1 MNSPLV
7 SQHKLVEFLD
17 EFNHYAASKRK
28 GAELGALKCL
38 AKKFFNHYPL
48 EELVGRR
55 WSDVFGSLYQWWQF
69 IQQYDP
75 QQPKIRLFNPSLAED
90 GWVCPHTALVVLQKD
105 MPFLV
110 DSIRI
115 ELNRR
120 NIAIFTIKSTVLN
133 LVRDAQHQLVEL
145 IEGDNGHAVQHV
157 AGVRSKE
164 ALIVMEISA
173 HTNQQEL
180 ADICLSLN
188 SILAEVECVV
198 ADYKPMCAAALAT
211 EQNLNFANEALTAA
225 NIQQT
230 KAFMHWLTEDKFT
243 FLGYAEYEF
252 KEIDGQKTL
261 FEIPAR
267 RLGVFTLRDGSNS
280 ASLAVD
286 LFNEGMARFHLVPQ
300 VITFSK
306 SSARARVHRN
316 AYSDYV
322 IVKRFN
328 AQGEVIG
335 EVRFLGLYT
344 SVVYLMSPSEIPLI
358 ATKVANVFERTGLD
372 KDSHDGKNFRQ
383 LLETFPRNE
392 LFLSSSTELYEMLT
406 GIAQINERSM
416 VRLFM
421 RRDPFGKFIHFLVYV
436 PRDYFTTKIRLAIQE
451 LIGNAIGSHE
461 SQFTTYFSESILAR
475 VYLVFKIDSAAPVQ
489 VDVAALQAGIV
500 NITRS
505 WEDHLYSALL
515 QAHGEEVSAQLRHE
529 YREAFSAAYQEQYDA
544 AMAVQDIYSIHELSA
559 EETPAADSAATELA
573 GRQRIALSMYHSPDD
588 DSGEFVQF
596 KIFHRD
602 SMLAL
607 SDVIPV
613 LENLGFRVVSESTHD
628 INTSSGNCFW
638 LHDFKLAHQLTKNID
653 LAVLKDNFISAF
665 AAIWHG
671 LADSDAFNSLI
682 TTAGLDWREVV
693 MLRAYS
699 GYMHQTLFPFSATYM
714 AVALANQAALTHKL
728 VELFTLKFD
737 PDLVDEK
744 TPERLATL
752 QADILARLDSV
763 QNLNDD
769 RIIRRFLTL
778 IDNTLRTNFYQR
790 DAQGNI
796 KPYLSLKFSPRKIPD
811 IPAPRPLFEIFV
823 YSPRME
829 GLHLRTSKVAR
840 GGLRWSDR
848 LQDYRTEVL
857 GLVKAQQ
864 VKNAVI
870 VPSGAKG
877 GFVCKKIPPN
887 ANREQ
892 QLQEGIACYQWLI
905 RGLLDITDNFVDGS
919 ICGPEKVVRYD
930 DADAYLVV
938 AADKGTAS
946 FSDIANAISAEY
958 KHWLGDA
965 FASGGSQGYDH
976 KGMGIT
982 ARGAWISVQRHFREK
997 NIDVQ
1002 REPIRVLGIGD
1013 MAGDVF
1019 GNGMLLSQAVMLVAA
1034 FNHQHIF
1041 IDPTP
1046 DPARSFSE
1054 RKRLFTTPKTTWD
1067 DYDKALISEGGGVF
1081 NRSAKSIVITE
1092 QMRKCF
1098 ALDATSL
1105 TPTEFINALL
1115 KSPVDLIWNGGIG
1128 TYVKASTESHADVGD
1143 KANDSLRVNGEELR
1157 CKVFGEGGNLGMTQR
1172 GRIEYCLNGGACN
1185 TDFIDNAGGV
1195 DCSDHEVNIKI
1206 LLNEIVANG
1215 DLTQKQRNQLLV
1227 DMTDNVAQLVLHNS
1241 LRQTQAISIAQSDAL
1256 QRSAEYRRFMAAL
1269 QKDGRLD
1276 RKLEFLP
1283 TDDVLLERQ
1292 THGKS
1297 LTRPELAILI
1307 SYAKA
1312 VLKEDLAAANIVDDE
1327 YLTKFIETAFPH
1339 KIAQLFPLALRNH
1352 RLRREIVATQI
1363 ANDMVNTMGISFAQR
1378 LMESTG
1384 ASAGDVA
1391 KAYVIARDIYSMPE
1405 FLTALD
1411 ATGTKVPADVQLQ
1424 LIKMMMRKIRRAARW
1439 FLRNRRS
1446 YLNPASEV
1454 ELFASGMKTI
1464 NAQLPNLLVGDALA
1478 EWQETVR
1485 KLREYGLSEALV
1497 SCVARP
1503 ADLYSGLSVVEAA
1516 RIANQNIDRLAKIY
1530 FAVGNYLSLP
1540 WFSAQI
1546 SNLPVDNFWQAMAR
1560 ETYLGDL
1567 ESQLRSLSIS
1577 LIRFHDDKMPVE
1589 QLIQRWSNQHQ
1600 LLIARWKSI
1609 VNELQALKGTDFAMV
1624 AVALRDLLDLA
1635 QASQHCET
1643 LGYEGVDRE
1652 GMNCEGVDGKV
1663 DASPLAE

>member
-7 SQHKLVEFLD
+7 SQHTLVEFLD
-17 EFNHYAASKRK
+17 EFNLYSTTKLT
-28 GAELGALKCL
+28 GTELESVQLL
-38 AKKFFNHYPL
+38 AKKFFNYYPL

-55 WSDVFGSLYQWWQF
+55 LSDVFGSLYQWWQF
-69 IQQYDP
+69 IQYHDP
-75 QQPKIRLFNPSLAED
+75 ETPKVRLFNPSLAED
-90 GWVCPHTALVVLQKD
+90 DWVCPHTALVVLQKD

-120 NIAIFTIKSTVLN
+120 NIAIYTIKSTVLN
-133 LVRDAQHQLVEL
+133 LVRDAKHQLVEL
-145 IEGDNGHAVQHV
+145 IDGENGQTVPKQAV
-157 AGVRSKE
+157 GEKSKD
-164 ALIVMEISA
+164 ALIVMEISV
-173 HTNQQEL
+173 HTDQQEL
-180 ADICLSLN
+180 NDICQSLHN
-188 SILAEVECVV
+188 ILAEVECVV
-198 ADYKPMCAAALAT
+198 DDYHPMRAAALDT
-211 EQNLNFANEALTAA
+211 EQNLNFANAALAA
-225 NIQQT
+225 ADIQQT

-243 FLGYAEYEF
+243 FLGYSAYEF
-252 KEIDGQKTL
+252 KEADGKKVL
-261 FEIPAR
+261 YEIPDQ
-267 RLGVFTLRDGSNS
+267 RLGIFTMREGSGSEAN
-280 ASLAVD
+280 SLALD
-286 LFNEGMARFHLVPQ
+286 SFNEGMARFHLVPQ

-306 SSARARVHRN
+306 SSTRARVHRY

-344 SVVYLMSPSEIPLI
+344 SAVYLMSPFNIPLI
-358 ATKVANVFERTGLD
+358 STKVAKVFARSGLD
-372 KDSHDGKNFRQ
+372 ESGHDGKNLRQ

-392 LFLSSSTELYEMLT
+392 LFLSSSTELYGTLM
-406 GIAQINERSM
+406 GVAQINERSM

-421 RRDPFGKFIHFLVYV
+421 RRDPFGKFVNFIIYV
-436 PRDYFTTKIRLAIQE
+436 PRDYFSTKVRLAIQE
-451 LIGNAIGSHE
+451 LIGSAIGSHE
-461 SQFTTYFSESILAR
+461 SEFTTYFSESILAR
-475 VYLVFKIDSAAPVQ
+475 VYLVFKVDSNVPVQ
-489 VDVAALQAGIV
+489 VDVATLQAGIV

-505 WEDHLYSALL
+505 WEDYLHTALMEI
-515 QAHGEEVSAQLRHE
+515 HGEETSAQLLRE
-529 YREAFSAAYQEQYDA
+529 YRDAFSAAYQEQYDA
-544 AMAVQDIYSIHELSA
+544 RTAVQDIVSINELFDVSSG
-559 EETPAADSAATELA
+559 T
-573 GRQRIALSMYHSPDD
+573 QNIALSMYHSRV
-588 DSGEFVQF
+588 GEQGAFVQF
-596 KIFHRD
+596 KIFHRATT
-602 SMLAL
+602 LAL

-613 LENLGFRVVSESTHD
+613 LENLGFRVVSESTYD
-628 INTSSGNCFW
+628 IKTYSGQLFW
-638 LHDFKLAHQLTKNID
+638 LHDFKLAHQFSGNID
-653 LAVLKDNFISAF
+653 LSTLKDKFITAF
-665 AAIWHG
+665 AAIWRG
-671 LADSDAFNSLI
+671 QADSDAFNTLI
-682 TTAGLDWREVV
+682 TTAGLHWREVV
-693 MLRAYS
+693 ILRAYS
-699 GYMHQTLFPFSATYM
+699 GYMHQTLFPFSASYM
-714 AVALANQAALTHKL
+714 AIALANQAAITYKL
-728 VELFTLKFD
+728 VELFSLKFD

-744 TPERLATL
+744 TAERITNL
-752 QADILARLDSV
+752 QSDILARLDAV

-769 RIIRRFLTL
+769 RIIRRFFAL
-778 IDNTLRTNFYQR
+778 IDNTLRTNFYQI
-790 DAQGNI
+790 DEHGEP
-796 KPYLSLKFSPRKIPD
+796 KPYLSLKFSPRKLPD
-811 IPAPRPLFEIFV
+811 IAAPRPMFEIFV

-848 LQDYRTEVL
+848 LQDYRTEIL

-877 GFVCKKIPPN
+877 GFVCKKMPAN

-905 RGLLDITDNFVDGS
+905 RGLLDLTDNFVEGN
-919 ICGPEKVVRYD
+919 IRPPVRVVRYD
-930 DADAYLVV
+930 EDDPYLVV

-958 KHWLGDA
+958 NHWLGDA

-1002 REPIRVLGIGD
+1002 TQSVTVLGIGD

-1019 GNGMLLSQAVMLVAA
+1019 GNGMLLSQAIKLVAA

-1041 IDPTP
+1041 IDPDPDP
-1046 DPARSFSE
+1046 DPATSFAE
-1054 RKRLFTTPKTTWD
+1054 RQRLFTTPKTTWE
-1067 DYDKALISEGGGVF
+1067 DYDKTLISEGGGIF
-1081 NRSAKSIVITE
+1081 NRSAKSIVISP
-1092 QMRKCF
+1092 QMRNLF
-1098 ALDATSL
+1098 GLDVETL
-1105 TPTEFINALL
+1105 TPTELINALL

-1128 TYVKASTESHADVGD
+1128 TYVKASSEAHADAGD
-1143 KANDSLRVNGEELR
+1143 KANDSLRVNGDELR

-1172 GRIEYCLNGGACN
+1172 GRIEYCLNSGACN

-1206 LLNEIVANG
+1206 LLNEIVVNG

-1227 DMTDNVAQLVLHNS
+1227 DMTENVAQLVLHNNT
-1241 LRQTQAISIAQSDAL
+1241 RQTQAISVAQSDAL
-1256 QRSAEYRRFMAAL
+1256 QRSAEYRRFMNAL
-1269 QKDGRLD
+1269 QAAGRLD

-1283 TDDVLLERQ
+1283 NDEVLLERQ
-1292 THGKS
+1292 THGKA

-1312 VLKEDLAAANIVDDE
+1312 VLKEDLAKTTIVDDD
-1327 YLTKFIETAFPH
+1327 YLARFIETAFPH
-1339 KIAQLFPLALRNH
+1339 KIAQLFPVPLRNH

-1391 KAYVIARDIYSMPE
+1391 KAYVIARDIYAMPE
-1405 FLTALD
+1405 FLAALD
-1411 ATGTKVPADVQLQ
+1411 AAGTAVPAERQLQ
-1424 LIKMMMRKIRRAARW
+1424 LISMMMRKIRRAARW

-1454 ELFASGMKTI
+1454 ELFAAGLKTI
-1464 NAQLPNLLVGDALA
+1464 NENLPQLLVGDALT
-1478 EWQETVR
+1478 EWQDAVQ
-1485 KLREYGLSEALV
+1485 KLRAFGLSDNLV
-1497 SCVARP
+1497 SCIARP

-1516 RIANQNIDRLAKIY
+1516 RIANQDIEQLARIY
-1530 FAVGNYLSLP
+1530 FALGNYLSLP
-1540 WFSAQI
+1540 WFSNQI

-1567 ESQLRSLSIS
+1567 ESQLRSLSVS
-1577 LIRFHDDKMPVE
+1577 LIRFMDENLPLDE
-1589 QLIQRWSNQHQ
+1589 LIQRWSTQHQ
-1600 LLIARWKSI
+1600 LLIARWKSMI
-1609 VNELQALKGTDFAMV
+1609 NELQAVNGTDFAMV

-1635 QASQHCET
+1635 QASQHCEA
-1643 LGYEGVDRE
+1643 LDDCPVPE
-1652 GMNCEGVDGKV
+1652 
-1663 DASPLAE
+1663 

>member
-1 MNSPLV
+1 VNSPLV
-7 SQHKLVEFLD
+7 SQHTLTEFLD
-17 EFNHYAASKRK
+17 EFNRYAATKLT
-28 GAELGALKCL
+28 GDELASLQRL
-38 AKKFFNHYPL
+38 AKKYFNYSPL

-55 WSDVFGSLYQWWQF
+55 LSDVFGSLYQWWQF
-69 IQQYDP
+69 IQLHDP
-75 QQPKIRLFNPSLAED
+75 QTPKVRLFNPGLAED

-120 NIAIFTIKSTVLN
+120 NIAIYTIKSTVLN
-133 LVRDAQHQLVEL
+133 LVRDANHQLVEL
-145 IEGDNGHAVQHV
+145 IDGENGQAVQHQ
-157 AGVRSKE
+157 AGEKSKA
-164 ALIVMEISA
+164 ALIVMEISM
-173 HTNQQEL
+173 HSDQQEL
-180 ADICLSLN
+180 DNIAQSLH
-188 SILAEVECVV
+188 SILTEVECVV
-198 ADYKPMCAAALAT
+198 DDYQSMRAAALET
-211 EQNLNFANEALTAA
+211 GQNLNFANEALVAA
-225 NIQQT
+225 DIQQT

-243 FLGYAEYEF
+243 FLGYAAYEF
-252 KEIDGQKTL
+252 KEVDGKKIL
-261 FEIPAR
+261 YEIPSQ
-267 RLGVFTLRDGSNS
+267 RLGVFTLRAGNEAD
-280 ASLAVD
+280 SLA
-286 LFNEGMARFHLVPQ
+286 LESFNEGMARFHLVPQ

-306 SSARARVHRN
+306 SSTRARVHRY

-328 AQGEVIG
+328 PQGEVIG

-344 SVVYLMSPSEIPLI
+344 STVYLMNPTNIPLI
-358 ATKVANVFERTGLD
+358 STKVGKVFTRSGLD
-372 KDSHDGKNFRQ
+372 ESGHDGKNLRQ

-392 LFLSSSTELYEMLT
+392 LFLSSSTELYETLM

-421 RRDPFGKFIHFLVYV
+421 RRDPFGKFINFIIYV
-436 PRDYFTTKIRLAIQE
+436 PRDYFSTKVRLAIQE

-461 SQFTTYFSESILAR
+461 SEFTTYFSESILAR
-475 VYLVFKIDSAAPVQ
+475 VYLVFKVDSAVPIQ
-489 VDVAALQAGIV
+489 VDVATLQAGIV

-505 WEDHLYSALL
+505 WEDYFHTALMEV
-515 QAHGEEVSAQLRHE
+515 HGEELSARLLRE
-529 YREAFSAAYQEQYDA
+529 YRDAFSAAYQEQYDA
-544 AMAVQDIYSIHELSA
+544 PTAVQDIHSINELFNGAPSG
-559 EETPAADSAATELA
+559 AAKNIS
-573 GRQRIALSMYHSPDD
+573 LSMYHARTNEQ
-588 DSGEFVQF
+588 GAFVQF

-602 SMLAL
+602 TTLAL

-613 LENLGFRVVSESTHD
+613 LENLGFRVVSESTYD
-628 INTSSGNCFW
+628 INTQSGQQFW
-638 LHDFKLAHQLTKNID
+638 LHDFKLAHQFSTNID
-653 LAVLKDNFISAF
+653 LSTLKDNFITAF
-665 AAIWHG
+665 AAIWRG
-671 LADSDAFNSLI
+671 EADSDAFNTLI
-682 TTAGLDWREVV
+682 TTAGLQWREVV
-693 MLRAYS
+693 ILRAYS
-699 GYMHQTLFPFSATYM
+699 GYMHQTLFPFSASYM
-714 AVALANQAALTHKL
+714 AIALANQAAITHKL
-728 VELFTLKFD
+728 VELFSLKFD

-744 TPERLATL
+744 TPERLSGL
-752 QADILARLDSV
+752 QSDILTRLDAV

-769 RIIRRFLTL
+769 RIIRRFLAL
-778 IDNTLRTNFYQR
+778 IDNTLRTNFYQV
-790 DAQGNI
+790 DEQGEP
-796 KPYLSLKFSPRKIPD
+796 KSYLSLKFSPRKLPD
-811 IPAPRPLFEIFV
+811 IPAPRPMFEIFV

-829 GLHLRTSKVAR
+829 GLHLRTSNVAR

-848 LQDYRTEVL
+848 LQDYRTEIL

-877 GFVCKKIPPN
+877 GFVCKKMPAN
-887 ANREQ
+887 VNREQ
-892 QLQEGIACYQWLI
+892 QLQEGIACYQLLI
-905 RGLLDITDNFVDGS
+905 RGLLDLTDNFVEGN
-919 ICGPEKVVRYD
+919 IRPPVRVVRYD
-930 DADAYLVV
+930 EDDPYLVV

-958 KHWLGDA
+958 NHWLGDA

-1002 REPIRVLGIGD
+1002 TQPVSVLGIGD

-1019 GNGMLLSQAVMLVAA
+1019 GNGMLLSEAILLVAA

-1041 IDPTP
+1041 IDPNP
-1046 DPARSFSE
+1046 DAARSFVE

-1067 DYDKALISEGGGVF
+1067 DYDKALISEGGGLF
-1081 NRSAKSIVITE
+1081 NRNAKSIAISE
-1092 QMRKCF
+1092 QMRERF
-1098 ALDATSL
+1098 ALDASTL
-1105 TPTEFINALL
+1105 TPTELINALL
-1115 KSPVDLIWNGGIG
+1115 KSPVGLIWNGGIG
-1128 TYVKASTESHADVGD
+1128 TYVKASNETHADAGD
-1143 KANDSLRVNGEELR
+1143 KANDSLRVNGDELR

-1227 DMTDNVAQLVLHNS
+1227 DMTENVAQLVMYNNAQ
-1241 LRQTQAISIAQSDAL
+1241 QTQAISVAQSDAL
-1256 QRSAEYRRFMAAL
+1256 HRSAEYRRFMNAL
-1269 QKDGRLD
+1269 QTAGRLD

-1283 TDDVLLERQ
+1283 NDEVLLERQ
-1292 THGKS
+1292 TQGKS

-1312 VLKEDLAAANIVDDE
+1312 VLKEDLAKTNIVDDD
-1327 YLTKFIETAFPH
+1327 YLARFIETAFPH
-1339 KIAQLFPLALRNH
+1339 KIAQLFPVALRNH

-1391 KAYVIARDIYSMPE
+1391 KAYVIARDIYAMPE
-1405 FLTALD
+1405 FLAALGAAGTA
-1411 ATGTKVPADVQLQ
+1411 VPAERQLQ
-1424 LIKMMMRKIRRAARW
+1424 LISMMMRKIRRAARW

-1446 YLNPASEV
+1446 HLNPASEV
-1454 ELFASGMKTI
+1454 ELFTTGLKEI
-1464 NAQLPNLLVGDALA
+1464 NENLPQLLVGDALS
-1478 EWQETVR
+1478 EWQDAVQ
-1485 KLREYGLSEALV
+1485 KLRAFGLSENLV
-1497 SCVARP
+1497 SCIARP

-1516 RIANQNIDRLAKIY
+1516 RIAKQDIVKLAQIY
-1530 FAVGNYLSLP
+1530 FALGNYLSLP
-1540 WFSAQI
+1540 WFSNQI

-1560 ETYLGDL
+1560 ETYLADL

-1577 LIRFHDDKMPVE
+1577 LIRFMDESLTLDE
-1589 QLIQRWSNQHQ
+1589 IIRRWSNQHQ
-1600 LLIARWKSI
+1600 LLIARWKSM
-1609 VNELQALKGTDFAMV
+1609 VNELQAVNGTDFAMV

-1635 QASQHCET
+1635 QASQHCDA
-1643 LGYEGVDRE
+1643 LD
-1652 GMNCEGVDGKV
+1652 NC
-1663 DASPLAE
+1663 PLPE

>member
-7 SQHKLVEFLD
+7 SQHKLAEFLD
-17 EFNHYAASKRK
+17 EFNNYATSKLT
-28 GAELGALKCL
+28 GAELESVQRL

-55 WSDVFGSLYQWWQF
+55 LSDVFGSLYQWWQF
-69 IQQYDP
+69 IQQYDA
-75 QQPKIRLFNPSLAED
+75 QQPKVRLFNPNLPED

-120 NIAIFTIKSTVLN
+120 NIAIYTIKSTVLS
-133 LVRDAQHQLVEL
+133 LLRDPSHKL
-145 IEGDNGHAVQHV
+145 IEFIEGENGQAIQNHTGAEN
-157 AGVRSKE
+157 KE

-173 HTNQQEL
+173 HTDQQEL
-180 ADICLSLN
+180 ADICQSLH
-188 SILAEVECVV
+188 SILAEIERVV
-198 ADYKPMCAAALAT
+198 DDYQPMRAAALAT
-211 EQNLNFANEALTAA
+211 EQNLNFANDGLAAA

-252 KEIDGQKTL
+252 KEIDSKKTL
-261 FEIPAR
+261 CEIPAQ
-267 RLGVFTLRDGSNS
+267 RLGIFTLRESASNT
-280 ASLAVD
+280 SLAVD
-286 LFNEGMARFHLVPQ
+286 SFNEGMARFHLVPH

-322 IVKRFN
+322 VVKRFN

-335 EVRFLGLYT
+335 EARFLGLYT
-344 SVVYLMSPSEIPLI
+344 SAVYLMSPTEIPLI
-358 ATKVANVFERTGLD
+358 ATKVTKVFELTGLNEG
-372 KDSHDGKNFRQ
+372 SHDGKNFRQ

-392 LFLSSSTELYEMLT
+392 LFLSSSTELYETLS

-421 RRDPFGKFIHFLVYV
+421 RRDLFGKFLNFIIYV
-436 PRDYFTTKIRLAIQE
+436 PRDYFSTKVRLAIQE

-475 VYLVFKIDSAAPVQ
+475 VYLVFKIDSATPVQ
-489 VDVAALQAGIV
+489 VDVATLQAGIV

-505 WEDHLYSALL
+505 WEDYLHTALL
-515 QAHGEEVSAQLRHE
+515 EAHGEEMSAQLLRE
-529 YREAFSAAYQEQYDA
+529 YRDGFSAAYQEQYDA
-544 AMAVQDIYSIHELSA
+544 PTAVQDIHSIAELLA
-559 EETPAADSAATELA
+559 ENSTGDLEPDGQS
-573 GRQRIALSMYHSPDD
+573 IALSMYHSRA
-588 DSGEFVQF
+588 GEQGAFVQF

-602 SMLAL
+602 MTLAL

-613 LENLGFRVVSESTHD
+613 LENLGFRVISESTYD
-628 INTSSGNCFW
+628 INTASGKLFW
-638 LHDFKLAHQLTKNID
+638 LHDFKLAHQFSRTID
-653 LAVLKDNFISAF
+653 LPALKLNFMSAF
-665 AAIWHG
+665 AAIWRG

-682 TTAGLDWREVV
+682 TTAGLGWREVV

-699 GYMHQTLFPFSATYM
+699 GYMHQTLFPFSSSYM
-714 AVALANQAALTHKL
+714 AVALINQAAITHKL
-728 VELFTLKFD
+728 VEFFTLKFD
-737 PDLVDEK
+737 PGLVDEK
-744 TPERLATL
+744 TPERIDTL
-752 QADILARLDSV
+752 RTDILARLDAV
-763 QNLNDD
+763 ENLNDD
-769 RIIRRFLTL
+769 RIIRRFLAL
-778 IDNTLRTNFYQR
+778 IDNTLRTNFYQL

-796 KPYLSLKFSPRKIPD
+796 KPYLSLKFSPRKLPD

-877 GFVCKKIPPN
+877 GFVCKKMPLN
-887 ANREQ
+887 ATRDQ
-892 QLQEGIACYQWLI
+892 QMQEGIACYQWLI
-905 RGLLDITDNFVDGS
+905 RGLLDLTDNLVDGS
-919 ICGPEKVVRYD
+919 ICAPKNVVRYD
-930 DADAYLVV
+930 EDDAYLVV

-958 KHWLGDA
+958 NHWLGDA

-1002 REPIRVLGIGD
+1002 TEPVTVVGIGD

-1019 GNGMLLSQAVMLVAA
+1019 GNGMLLSQAVMMVAA

-1041 IDPTP
+1041 IDPNP
-1046 DPARSFSE
+1046 DPTRSFVE
-1054 RKRLFTTPKTTWD
+1054 RQRLFTTPKTTWD
-1067 DYDKALISEGGGVF
+1067 DYDKTLISEGGGIF
-1081 NRSAKSIVITE
+1081 NRSAKSIAISA
-1092 QMRKCF
+1092 QMRTRF
-1098 ALDATSL
+1098 VLDAASL
-1105 TPTEFINALL
+1105 TPTELINALL

-1128 TYVKASTESHADVGD
+1128 TYVKASTETHADVGD

-1206 LLNEIVANG
+1206 LLNEIVVNG

-1227 DMTDNVAQLVLHNS
+1227 DMTDNVAQLVLHNNT
-1241 LRQTQAISIAQSDAL
+1241 RQTQAISLAQSDAL
-1256 QRSAEYRRFMAAL
+1256 QRSAEYRRFMNAL
-1269 QKDGRLD
+1269 QNEGRLD

-1283 TDDVLLERQ
+1283 SDEQLLERQ

-1312 VLKEDLAAANIVDDE
+1312 VLKEDLTSSNIVDDD
-1327 YLTKFIETAFPH
+1327 YLAKFIETAFPH

-1391 KAYVIARDIYSMPE
+1391 KAYVIARDIYAMPE
-1405 FLTALD
+1405 FLAALD
-1411 ATGTKVPADVQLQ
+1411 AAGTTVPAERQLQ
-1424 LIKMMMRKIRRAARW
+1424 LINMMMRKIRRAARW

-1454 ELFASGMKTI
+1454 ELFAAGMQTI
-1464 NAQLPNLLVGDALA
+1464 NAHLPQLLVGDALT
-1478 EWQETVR
+1478 EWQDSVQ
-1485 KLREYGLSEALV
+1485 KLRAFGLSDNLV

-1516 RIANQNIDRLAKIY
+1516 RIANQDIDQLAKIY
-1530 FAVGNYLSLP
+1530 FALGNYLSLP
-1540 WFSAQI
+1540 WFSTQI

-1560 ETYLGDL
+1560 ETYLADL
-1567 ESQLRSLSIS
+1567 ESQLRSLSVS
-1577 LIRFHDDKMPVE
+1577 LIRFMDESLSLDE
-1589 QLIQRWSNQHQ
+1589 LIQRWSNQHQ
-1600 LLIARWKSI
+1600 LLITRWKTI
-1609 VNELQALKGTDFAMV
+1609 VNELQAVNGTDFAMV

-1635 QASQHCET
+1635 QASQHCEA
-1643 LGYEGVDRE
+1643 LD
-1652 GMNCEGVDGKV
+1652 NCP
-1663 DASPLAE
+1663 SPQ

>member
-1 MNSPLV
+1 VNSPLV
-7 SQHKLVEFLD
+7 SQHKLAEFLE
-17 EFNHYAASKRK
+17 EFNHYAASKLA
-28 GAELGALKCL
+28 GAELASLQRL
-38 AKKFFNHYPL
+38 AKKFFSYYPL
-48 EELVGRR
+48 EELVGLRL
-55 WSDVFGSLYQWWQF
+55 SDVFGSLYQWWQF
-69 IQQYDP
+69 IQEFDG
-75 QQPKIRLFNPSLAED
+75 QQPKVRLFNPSLAED
-90 GWVCPHTALVVLQKD
+90 GWICPHTALVVLQND

-120 NIAIFTIKSTVLN
+120 NIAIYTIKSTVLN
-133 LVRDAQHQLVEL
+133 LVRDPRHKLVEL
-145 IEGDNGHAVQHV
+145 SDGESGSPAQNPAD
-157 AGVRSKE
+157 RSTKE
-164 ALIVMEISA
+164 AVIVMEISA
-173 HTNQQEL
+173 HSDQQEL
-180 ADICLSLN
+180 SNIRESLL

-198 ADYKPMCAAALAT
+198 DDYQPIRAAALAV
-211 EQNLNFANEALTAA
+211 EQNLNFANQALVAA
-225 NIQQT
+225 NIQQS
-230 KAFMHWLTEDKFT
+230 KAFIRWLAEDKFT

-252 KEIDGQKTL
+252 KDVNGKKTL
-261 FEIPAR
+261 CEIASQ
-267 RLGVFTLRDGSNS
+267 RLGVFKLRDN
-280 ASLAVD
+280 AANPSLPVD
-286 LFNEGMARFHLVPQ
+286 QFNEGMARFHLAPQ
-300 VITFSK
+300 VMTFSK

-322 IVKRFN
+322 LVKRFN

-335 EVRFLGLYT
+335 EARFLGLYT
-344 SVVYLMSPSEIPLI
+344 SEVYLMNPSDIPLI
-358 ATKVANVFERTGLD
+358 ATKVAKIFARTGLGEA
-372 KDSHDGKNFRQ
+372 SHDGKSFRQ

-392 LFLSSSTELYEMLT
+392 LFLGSSTELYETLV
-406 GIAQINERSM
+406 GVAQINERSM

-421 RRDPFGKFIHFLVYV
+421 RRDPFGKFINFVIYV
-436 PRDYFTTKIRLAIQE
+436 PRDYFSTKVRLAIQQ

-475 VYLVFKIDSAAPVQ
+475 VYLVFKLGSNVPVQ
-489 VDVAALQAGIV
+489 VDVATLQAGIV

-505 WEDHLYSALL
+505 WEDYLHTALL
-515 QAHGEEVSAQLRHE
+515 EAHGEEVSAQLLRE
-529 YREAFSAAYQEQYDA
+529 YRDAFSAAYQEQYDA
-544 AMAVQDIYSIHELSA
+544 PIAVEDIHSIAELLK
-559 EETPAADSAATELA
+559 DSPTEND
-573 GRQRIALSMYHSPDD
+573 GYEYGHKQKIALSMYHSQLGAP
-588 DSGEFVQF
+588 GAFVQF
-596 KIFHRD
+596 KIFHSD
-602 SMLAL
+602 TTLAL

-613 LENLGFRVVSESTHD
+613 LENLGFRVVSESTYD
-628 INTSSGNCFW
+628 IKTASGKLFW
-638 LHDFKLAHQLTKNID
+638 LHDFKLAHQFSNNID
-653 LAVLKDNFISAF
+653 LSTLKAHFMSAF

-671 LADSDAFNSLI
+671 QADSDAFNSLI
-682 TTAGLDWREVV
+682 TTVGLGWREVV

-699 GYMHQTLFPFSATYM
+699 AYMHQTLFPFSATYM
-714 AVALANQAALTHKL
+714 AVALVNQPEITHKL
-728 VELFTLKFD
+728 VELFRLKFD

-744 TPERLATL
+744 TPARIAALR
-752 QADILARLDSV
+752 ADVLARLDSV

-769 RIIRRFLTL
+769 RIIRRFLVL
-778 IDNTLRTNFYQR
+778 IDNTLRTNFYQV
-790 DAQGNI
+790 DAQGNN
-796 KPYLSLKFSPRKIPD
+796 KPYLSLKFSPRKLQD

-877 GFVCKKIPPN
+877 GFVCKKMPPN

-905 RGLLDITDNFVDGS
+905 RGLLDLTDNLIDGS
-919 ICGPEKVVRYD
+919 ICAPKNVIRYD
-930 DADAYLVV
+930 EDDAYLVV

-958 KHWLGDA
+958 NHWLGDA

-1002 REPIRVLGIGD
+1002 TEPVTVLGIGD

-1019 GNGMLLSQAVMLVAA
+1019 GNGMLLSQAIMMVAA

-1041 IDPTP
+1041 IDPNP
-1046 DPARSFSE
+1046 DPARSFIE
-1054 RKRLFTTPKTTWD
+1054 RQRLFTTPKTTWD
-1067 DYDKALISEGGGVF
+1067 DYDKTLISEGGGVF
-1081 NRSAKSIVITE
+1081 NRNAKSIAISA
-1092 QMRKCF
+1092 QMRTRF
-1098 ALDATSL
+1098 AIDAESL
-1105 TPTEFINALL
+1105 TPTELINALL
-1115 KSPVDLIWNGGIG
+1115 KAPVDLIWNGGIG
-1128 TYVKASTESHADVGD
+1128 TYVKATAETHAEVGD
-1143 KANDSLRVNGEELR
+1143 KANDSLRVNGDELR

-1195 DCSDHEVNIKI
+1195 DCSDHEVNVKI

-1227 DMTDNVAQLVLHNS
+1227 DMTDNVAQLVLHNNT
-1241 LRQTQAISIAQSDAL
+1241 RQTQAISVAHSDAL
-1256 QRSAEYRRFMAAL
+1256 QRSAEYRRFMNAL
-1269 QKDGRLD
+1269 QSEGRLD

-1283 TDDVLLERQ
+1283 SDEQLLERQ

-1297 LTRPELAILI
+1297 LSRPELAILI

-1312 VLKEDLAAANIVDDE
+1312 VLKDDLTATNIVDDD
-1327 YLTKFIETAFPH
+1327 YLARFIETAFPH

-1363 ANDMVNTMGISFAQR
+1363 ANDMVNTMGIGFAQR

-1391 KAYVIARDIYSMPE
+1391 KAYVIARDIYAMPE
-1405 FLTALD
+1405 FLAALD
-1411 ATGTKVPADVQLQ
+1411 AAGTAVPAERQLQ
-1424 LIKMMMRKIRRAARW
+1424 LINMMMRKIRRAARW

-1446 YLNPASEV
+1446 YLHPASEV
-1454 ELFASGMKTI
+1454 ELFAAGMQAI
-1464 NAQLPNLLVGDALA
+1464 NAQLPQLLVGEALA
-1478 EWQETVR
+1478 EWQDSVQ
-1485 KLREYGLSEALV
+1485 KLRAFGLSDNLV

-1516 RIANQNIDRLAKIY
+1516 RIANQDIHQLAKIY
-1530 FAVGNYLSLP
+1530 FALGNYLSLP
-1540 WFSAQI
+1540 WFSNQI

-1567 ESQLRSLSIS
+1567 ESQLRSLSVS
-1577 LIRFHDDKMPVE
+1577 LIRFMDNNLSLDE
-1589 QLIQRWSNQHQ
+1589 LIQRWSSQHQ
-1600 LLIARWKSI
+1600 LLIARWKAM
-1609 VNELQALKGTDFAMV
+1609 VNELQAVNGTDFAMI

-1643 LGYEGVDRE
+1643 LDDCLLPNEPG
-1652 GMNCEGVDGKV
+1652 NN
-1663 DASPLAE
+1663 

>member
-1 MNSPLV
+1 MNSPLI
-7 SQHKLVEFLD
+7 SQHKLAEFL
-17 EFNHYAASKRK
+17 EELNQYIAAKLTGPERESLQR
-28 GAELGALKCL
+28 L
-38 AKKFFNHYPL
+38 AKKFFSHYPL

-55 WSDVFGSLYQWWQF
+55 LSNVFGGLYQWWQF
-69 IQQYDP
+69 IQQFDP
-75 QQPKIRLFNPSLAED
+75 HQPKLRLFNPNLAED
-90 GWVCPHTALVVLQKD
+90 GWSCPHTVLVVLQKD

-120 NIAIFTIKSTVLN
+120 NIAIYTIKSTVLGV
-133 LVRDAQHQLVEL
+133 VRDSDYQLLELADVESGPL
-145 IEGDNGHAVQHV
+145 EKTAAATKN
-157 AGVRSKE
+157 KE
-164 ALIVMEISA
+164 ALIVMEMSA
-173 HTNQQEL
+173 RTNKQEL

-198 ADYKPMCAAALAT
+198 DDYQPMRAAALAT

-252 KEIDGQKTL
+252 KDVDGQKTL
-261 FEIPAR
+261 CEIPAR
-267 RLGVFTLRDGSNS
+267 RLGVFTLRDAASNP
-280 ASLAVD
+280 SLAVD
-286 LFNEGMARFHLVPQ
+286 LFNDGMTRFHLVPQ

-322 IVKRFN
+322 VVKRFN
-328 AQGEVIG
+328 SQGDVIG

-344 SVVYLMSPSEIPLI
+344 SAVYLMNPVEIPLI
-358 ATKVANVFERTGLD
+358 STKLTKVFELTGLD
-372 KDSHDGKNFRQ
+372 ENSHDGKNFLQ
-383 LLETFPRNE
+383 LLMTFPRNE
-392 LFLSSSTELYEMLT
+392 LFLSNTTELYEMLT

-421 RRDPFGKFIHFLVYV
+421 RRDPFGKFIHFIVYV
-436 PRDYFTTKIRLAIQE
+436 PRDYFSTKVRLAIQD
-451 LIGNAIGSHE
+451 LIGTAIGSHDSE
-461 SQFTTYFSESILAR
+461 FTTYFSESILAR
-475 VYLVFKIDSAAPVQ
+475 VYLVFKLDSATPVQ
-489 VDVAALQAGIV
+489 VDAAVLQAGIV

-505 WEDHLYSALL
+505 WEDHLYNALL
-515 QAHGEEVSAQLRHE
+515 EIHGEEISGQLLRE
-529 YREAFSAAYQEQYDA
+529 YYDAFSVAYQEQYDA
-544 AMAVQDIYSIHELSA
+544 AIAVQDIHSINELLNAKPLDGAGVNTQPVSL
-559 EETPAADSAATELA
+559 SVYHSLA
-573 GRQRIALSMYHSPDD
+573 GESESAIR
-588 DSGEFVQF
+588 F

-602 SMLAL
+602 TTLAL
-607 SDVIPV
+607 SDVIPI

-628 INTSSGNCFW
+628 IKTTSGKVFW
-638 LHDFKLAHQLTKNID
+638 LHDFKLDHQGSHNID
-653 LAVLKDNFISAF
+653 FHAFKENFMNAF
-665 AAIWHG
+665 SAIWHG
-671 LADSDAFNSLI
+671 LADSDAFNMLI
-682 TTAGLDWREVV
+682 TAAGLNWREVV
-693 MLRAYS
+693 VLRSYAA
-699 GYMHQTLFPFSATYM
+699 YMHQTLFPFSANYM
-714 AVALANQAALTHKL
+714 AVALVNQAAITHKL
-728 VELFTLKFD
+728 TELFTLKFD

-744 TPERLATL
+744 TPERLSAL
-752 QADILARLDSV
+752 HDDIILRLDAV

-769 RIIRRFLTL
+769 RIVRRFLAL
-778 IDNTLRTNFYQR
+778 IENTLRTNFYQP

-796 KPYLSLKFSPRKIPD
+796 KPYLSIKFAPHKLSD
-811 IPAPRPLFEIFV
+811 IPAPRPQFEIFV

-848 LQDYRTEVL
+848 LQDYRTEIL

-877 GFVCKKIPPN
+877 GFVCKKMPAN
-887 ANREQ
+887 SNREQ
-892 QLQEGIACYQWLI
+892 QLQEAIACYQWLI
-905 RGLLDITDNFVDGS
+905 RGLLDLTDNLVEGRITS
-919 ICGPEKVVRYD
+919 PERVVRYD
-930 DADAYLVV
+930 EDDAYLVV

-958 KHWLGDA
+958 RHWLGDA

-997 NIDVQ
+997 DIDVQ
-1002 REPIRVLGIGD
+1002 TEPVTVLGIGD

-1019 GNGMLLSQAVMLVAA
+1019 GNGMLLSQSILLVAA

-1041 IDPTP
+1041 IDPNP
-1046 DPARSFSE
+1046 DPTTSFHE
-1054 RKRLFTTPKTTWD
+1054 RQRLFNTPKTTWD
-1067 DYDKALISEGGGVF
+1067 DYDKSLISEGGGVF
-1081 NRSAKSIVITE
+1081 NRSAKSIVISA
-1092 QMRKCF
+1092 QMRTRF
-1098 ALDATSL
+1098 ALSAASL
-1105 TPTEFINALL
+1105 TPAEFINALL

-1128 TYVKASTESHADVGD
+1128 TYVKASSETHADVGD
-1143 KANDSLRVNGEELR
+1143 KANDSLRVNGDELC

-1227 DMTDNVAQLVLHNS
+1227 DMTENVAQLVLNNNS
-1241 LRQTQAISIAQSDAL
+1241 RQTQAIAIAQSEAL
-1256 QRSAEYRRFMAAL
+1256 KRSAEYRRFMYEL
-1269 QKDGRLD
+1269 QSHGRLD

-1283 TDDVLLERQ
+1283 TDDALLERQ
-1292 THGKS
+1292 TQGKS
-1297 LTRPELAILI
+1297 LTRPELAVLI
-1307 SYAKA
+1307 SYAKIA
-1312 VLKEDLAAANIVDDE
+1312 LKEDLTAANIVEDD
-1327 YLTKFIETAFPH
+1327 YLAKFIETAFPH

-1352 RLRREIVATQI
+1352 RLRREIVATQV

-1405 FLTALD
+1405 FLIALEQVGS
-1411 ATGTKVPADVQLQ
+1411 AIPAELHLQ
-1424 LIKMMMRKIRRAARW
+1424 LTNEMMRKIRRAARW

-1446 YLNPASEV
+1446 YLNPATEV
-1454 ELFASGMKTI
+1454 ELFAPGMRYI
-1464 NAQLPNLLVGDALA
+1464 NENLTQLLTGEALQD
-1478 EWQETVR
+1478 WQTAVQ
-1485 KLREYGLSEALV
+1485 KLRDLNLPEALIRRV
-1497 SCVARP
+1497 THP

-1516 RIANQNIDRLAKIY
+1516 RIANQDVKKLASIY
-1530 FAVGNYLSLP
+1530 FALGNYLSLP
-1540 WFSAQI
+1540 WFSNQI
-1546 SNLPVDNFWQAMAR
+1546 SNLPIDNFWQAMAR
-1560 ETYLGDL
+1560 EAYLGDL
-1567 ESQLRSLSIS
+1567 ESQLRSLSVS
-1577 LIRFHDDKMPVE
+1577 LMRYYDE
-1589 QLIQRWSNQHQ
+1589 QVPLEELILRWSNQHQ
-1600 LLIARWKSI
+1600 LLITRWKAM
-1609 VNELQALKGTDFAMV
+1609 VNELQAVNGTDFAMV

-1635 QASQHCET
+1635 QASQHC
-1643 LGYEGVDRE
+1643 
-1652 GMNCEGVDGKV
+1652 
-1663 DASPLAE
+1663 DALIQGSPS

>member
-17 EFNHYAASKRK
+17 EFNQYSASKLA
-28 GAELGALKCL
+28 GSEQEAIQLL
-38 AKKFFNHYPL
+38 AKKYFNHYPL

-55 WSDVFGSLYQWWQF
+55 LSDVFGSLYQWWQF
-69 IQQYDP
+69 IQQYDR
-75 QQPKIRLFNPSLAED
+75 QQPKVRLFNPSLAQD
-90 GWVCPHTALVVLQKD
+90 GWICPHTALVVLQKD

-120 NIAIFTIKSTVLN
+120 NIAIYTIKSTVFD
-133 LVRDAQHQLVEL
+133 LVRNPNNKLVEL
-145 IEGDNGHAVQHV
+145 IEGENGHAVQSLP
-157 AGVRSKE
+157 GEKNKE
-164 ALIVMEISA
+164 ALIVMEISV
-173 HTNQQEL
+173 HTDQQEL
-180 ADICLSLN
+180 EEISQSLH
-188 SILAEVECVV
+188 SILADVERVV
-198 ADYKPMCAAALAT
+198 DDYQLMRAAALAM
-211 EQNLNFANEALTAA
+211 EQNLSFANDTLVAA
-225 NIQQT
+225 DIQQT

-252 KEIDGQKTL
+252 NDVDGTKTL
-261 FEIPAR
+261 CEIPAR
-267 RLGVFTLRDGSNS
+267 RLGIFTLREDSGRPAN
-280 ASLAVD
+280 SLAMD

-300 VITFSK
+300 VVTFSK

-328 AQGEVIG
+328 PQGEVIG
-335 EVRFLGLYT
+335 EARFLGLYT
-344 SVVYLMSPSEIPLI
+344 SAVYLMSPTDIPLI
-358 ATKVANVFERTGLD
+358 ATKVAKVFARSGLD
-372 KDSHDGKNFRQ
+372 ESSHDGKNFRQ

-392 LFLSSSTELYEMLT
+392 LFLSSSTELYEILV
-406 GIAQINERSM
+406 GVAQINERSM

-421 RRDPFGKFIHFLVYV
+421 RRDPFGKFINFIVYV
-436 PRDYFTTKIRLAIQE
+436 PRDYFSTKVRLAVQE

-461 SQFTTYFSESILAR
+461 CQFTTYFSESILAR
-475 VYLVFKIDSAAPVQ
+475 VYLVFKVDGAMPVQ
-489 VDVAALQAGIV
+489 VDVETLQAGIV

-505 WEDHLYSALL
+505 WEDYLHTALME
-515 QAHGEEVSAQLRHE
+515 AHGEEVSAQLLRE
-529 YREAFSAAYQEQYDA
+529 YRDAFSAAYQEQYDA
-544 AMAVQDIYSIHELSA
+544 RTAVQDIHSV
-559 EETPAADSAATELA
+559 TELA
-573 GRQRIALSMYHSPDD
+573 AENAADEQKGAHNIALSMYHSPM
-588 DSGEFVQF
+588 GEQGAFVQF
-596 KIFHRD
+596 KIFHRATT
-602 SMLAL
+602 LAL

-613 LENLGFRVVSESTHD
+613 LENLGFRVVSESTYD
-628 INTSSGNCFW
+628 ISTHSGKLFW
-638 LHDFKLAHQLTKNID
+638 LHDFKLAHQFSTSID
-653 LAVLKDNFISAF
+653 LAALKDNFMSAF
-665 AAIWHG
+665 AAIWSG
-671 LADSDAFNSLI
+671 LADSDAFNALI
-682 TTAGLDWREVV
+682 TTAGLGWREVV

-699 GYMHQTLFPFSATYM
+699 GYMHQTLFPFSASYM
-714 AVALANQAALTHKL
+714 AVALVNQAAITHKL

-744 TPERLATL
+744 TPERIGTL
-752 QADILARLDSV
+752 QSDIFARLDAV

-769 RIIRRFLTL
+769 RIIRRFLAL
-778 IDNTLRTNFYQR
+778 IDNTLRTNFYQC
-790 DAQGNI
+790 DAKGNC

-829 GLHLRTSKVAR
+829 AVHLRTSKVAR

-877 GFVCKKIPPN
+877 GFVCKKMPPN

-892 QLQEGIACYQWLI
+892 QLQEGITCYQWFI
-905 RGLLDITDNFVDGS
+905 RGLLDLTDNLVDGN
-919 ICGPEKVVRYD
+919 ICTPDNVVRYD
-930 DADAYLVV
+930 EDDPYLVV

-958 KHWLGDA
+958 DHWLGDA

-982 ARGAWISVQRHFREK
+982 ARGAWISVQRHFREQ

-1002 REPIRVLGIGD
+1002 TQPVTVVGIGD

-1019 GNGMLLSQAVMLVAA
+1019 GNGMLLSETLMMVAA

-1041 IDPTP
+1041 IDPNP
-1046 DPARSFSE
+1046 DPARSFVE
-1054 RKRLFTTPKTTWD
+1054 RQRLFVTPKTTWN
-1067 DYDKALISEGGGVF
+1067 DYDKTLISEGGGVF
-1081 NRSAKSIVITE
+1081 DRSVKSITISA
-1092 QMRKCF
+1092 QMRTRF
-1098 ALDATSL
+1098 VLDAASL
-1105 TPTEFINALL
+1105 TPTELINALL
-1115 KSPVDLIWNGGIG
+1115 KAPVDLIWNGGIG
-1128 TYVKASTESHADVGD
+1128 TYVKASTETHADVGD
-1143 KANDSLRVNGEELR
+1143 KANDSLRVNGDELR
-1157 CKVFGEGGNLGMTQR
+1157 CKVIGEGGNLGMTQR

-1195 DCSDHEVNIKI
+1195 DCSDHEVNAKI

-1227 DMTDNVAQLVLHNS
+1227 DMTGNVAQLVLHNNT
-1241 LRQTQAISIAQSDAL
+1241 RQTQAISVAQSDAL
-1256 QRSAEYRRFMAAL
+1256 QRSAEYRRFMNTL
-1269 QKDGRLD
+1269 QSQKRLD

-1283 TDDVLLERQ
+1283 SDEQLLERQ

-1312 VLKEDLAAANIVDDE
+1312 VLKEDLTTANIVDDE
-1327 YLTKFIETAFPH
+1327 YLAKFIETAFPH
-1339 KIAQLFPLALRNH
+1339 KIAVLFPLALRNH

-1391 KAYVIARDIYSMPE
+1391 KAYIIARDIYAMPE
-1405 FLTALD
+1405 FLAALD
-1411 ATGTKVPADVQLQ
+1411 AAGTAVPAERQLQ
-1424 LIKMMMRKIRRAARW
+1424 LINMMMRKIRRAARW

-1454 ELFASGMKTI
+1454 ELFVSGMKTI
-1464 NAQLPNLLVGDALA
+1464 NANLPQLLVGDALI
-1478 EWQETVR
+1478 EWQDAAQ
-1485 KLREYGLSEALV
+1485 KLRGFGLSDSLV
-1497 SCVARP
+1497 SSVAHP

-1516 RIANQNIDRLAKIY
+1516 RIANQNIDLLAKIY
-1530 FAVGNYLSLP
+1530 FALGNYLSLP

-1567 ESQLRSLSIS
+1567 ESQLRSLSVS
-1577 LIRFHDDKMPVE
+1577 LIRFMDDSVSVDE
-1589 QLIQRWSNQHQ
+1589 LIQRWSKQHQ
-1600 LLIARWKSI
+1600 LLIARWKSM
-1609 VNELQALKGTDFAMV
+1609 VNELQAVNGTDFAMV

-1635 QASQHCET
+1635 QASQHCES
-1643 LGYEGVDRE
+1643 LD
-1652 GMNCEGVDGKV
+1652 NC
-1663 DASPLAE
+1663 PLPQ

>member
-7 SQHKLVEFLD
+7 SQHKLAEFLE
-17 EFNHYAASKRK
+17 EFNHYSAAKLT
-28 GAELGALKCL
+28 GTELESVQRL

-55 WSDVFGSLYQWWQF
+55 LSDVFGSVYQWWQF
-69 IQQYDP
+69 IQHYDP
-75 QQPKIRLFNPSLAED
+75 QQPKVRLFNPSLAAD

-120 NIAIFTIKSTVLN
+120 NIAIYTIKSTVLS
-133 LVRDAQHQLVEL
+133 LVRNADHQLIEL
-145 IEGDNGHAVQHV
+145 IEGENGQTLQHS
-157 AGVRSKE
+157 ASDKNKE
-164 ALIVMEISA
+164 ALIVMEISV
-173 HTNQQEL
+173 HTGQQEL
-180 ADICLSLN
+180 ADIYQSLQ

-198 ADYKPMCAAALAT
+198 DDYQLMRSAALAT
-211 EQNLNFANEALTAA
+211 EQNLNHADDALVAA
-225 NIQQT
+225 DIQQT

-261 FEIPAR
+261 CEIPAQ
-267 RLGVFTLRDGSNS
+267 RLGIFTLRDDANS
-280 ASLAVD
+280 RSLAVD
-286 LFNEGMARFHLVPQ
+286 LFNDGMARFHLVPQ

-306 SSARARVHRN
+306 SSSRARVHRN
-316 AYSDYV
+316 AYSDY
-322 IVKRFN
+322 IIIKRFN
-328 AQGEVIG
+328 AQGEVVG

-344 SVVYLMSPSEIPLI
+344 SAVYLMSPTAIPLI
-358 ATKVANVFERTGLD
+358 ATKVAKVFALSGLHEA
-372 KDSHDGKNFRQ
+372 SHDGKNLRQ

-392 LFLSSSTELYEMLT
+392 LFLSSSAELYETLM

-421 RRDPFGKFIHFLVYV
+421 RRDPFGKFISFIIYV
-436 PRDYFTTKIRLAIQE
+436 PRDYFSTKARLAIQE
-451 LIGNAIGSHE
+451 LIGNAIGSNE

-475 VYLVFKIDSAAPVQ
+475 VYLVFKIDGAMPAQ
-489 VDVAALQAGIV
+489 VDVATLQAGIV

-505 WEDHLYSALL
+505 WNDYLHTALME
-515 QAHGEEVSAQLRHE
+515 AHGEEVSAQLLRD
-529 YREAFSAAYQEQYDA
+529 YRDAFSASYQEHYDA
-544 AMAVQDIYSIHELSA
+544 PTAVQDIHSINELLIDDIA
-559 EETPAADSAATELA
+559 LTEQPRA
-573 GRQRIALSMYHSPDD
+573 QKIALSMYHSGV
-588 DSGEFVQF
+588 GEQGAFVQF

-602 SMLAL
+602 TTLAL

-613 LENLGFRVVSESTHD
+613 LENLGFRVVSESTYD
-628 INTSSGNCFW
+628 IATASGALFW
-638 LHDFKLAHQLTKNID
+638 LHDFKLAHQFSSSID
-653 LAVLKDNFISAF
+653 LHALKENFMNAF

-671 LADSDAFNSLI
+671 LADSDAFNALI
-682 TTAGLDWREVV
+682 TTAGLGWREVV

-699 GYMHQTLFPFSATYM
+699 GYMHQTLFPFSASYM
-714 AVALANQAALTHKL
+714 AIALVNQAALTHKL
-728 VELFTLKFD
+728 VEFFTLKFD

-744 TPERLATL
+744 TPERIATL
-752 QADILARLDSV
+752 RTDIIARLDAV

-769 RIIRRFLTL
+769 RIIRRFLAL
-778 IDNTLRTNFYQR
+778 IDNTLRTNFYQL
-790 DAQGNI
+790 DVQGNT
-796 KPYLSLKFSPRKIPD
+796 KPYLSLKFSPRKLHD

-877 GFVCKKIPPN
+877 GFVCKKMPPN

-905 RGLLDITDNFVDGS
+905 RGLLDLTDNLVDGG
-919 ICGPEKVVRYD
+919 IRAPERVIRYD
-930 DADAYLVV
+930 EDDAYLVV

-958 KHWLGDA
+958 NHWLGDA

-1002 REPIRVLGIGD
+1002 TEPVTVLGIGD

-1019 GNGMLLSQAVMLVAA
+1019 GNGMLLSQAIMMVAA

-1041 IDPTP
+1041 IDPNP
-1046 DPARSFSE
+1046 DPACSFVE
-1054 RKRLFTTPKTTWD
+1054 RQRLFTTPKTTWD
-1067 DYDKALISEGGGVF
+1067 DYDKTLISEGGGIF
-1081 NRSAKSIVITE
+1081 NRSAKSIAISA
-1092 QMRKCF
+1092 QMRTRF
-1098 ALDATSL
+1098 ALDAASL
-1105 TPTEFINALL
+1105 TPTELINALL
-1115 KSPVDLIWNGGIG
+1115 KAPIDLIWNGGIG
-1128 TYVKASTESHADVGD
+1128 TYVKASTETHADVGD

-1227 DMTDNVAQLVLHNS
+1227 DMTDNVAELVLHNNT
-1241 LRQTQAISIAQSDAL
+1241 RQTRAISVAQSDAL
-1256 QRSAEYRRFMAAL
+1256 QRSAEYRRFMNAL
-1269 QKDGRLD
+1269 QTEGRLD

-1283 TDDVLLERQ
+1283 TDEVLLERQ

-1312 VLKEDLAAANIVDDE
+1312 VLKDDLATANIVDDD
-1327 YLTKFIETAFPH
+1327 YLAKFIETAFPH

-1384 ASAGDVA
+1384 ANAGDVA
-1391 KAYVIARDIYSMPE
+1391 KAYIIARDIYAMPE
-1405 FLTALD
+1405 FLAALD
-1411 ATGTKVPADVQLQ
+1411 AAGTAVPAERQLQ
-1424 LIKMMMRKIRRAARW
+1424 LINMMMRKIRRAARW

-1446 YLNPASEV
+1446 YLHPASEV
-1454 ELFASGMKTI
+1454 ELFAAGMQKI
-1464 NAQLPNLLVGDALA
+1464 NVQLPDLLVGEALT
-1478 EWQETVR
+1478 EWQDAVQ
-1485 KLREYGLSEALV
+1485 KLRAFGLSDNLV

-1516 RIANQNIDRLAKIY
+1516 RIANQDIDQLAKIY
-1530 FAVGNYLSLP
+1530 FALGNYLSLP
-1540 WFSAQI
+1540 WFSNQI

-1567 ESQLRSLSIS
+1567 ESQLRSLSVS
-1577 LIRFHDDKMPVE
+1577 LIRFVDESLSVDE
-1589 QLIQRWSNQHQ
+1589 LIQRWSNQHK
-1600 LLIARWKSI
+1600 LLVARWKSM
-1609 VNELQALKGTDFAMV
+1609 VNELQAVSGTDFAMI

-1635 QASQHCET
+1635 QASQHCEA
-1643 LGYEGVDRE
+1643 LD
-1652 GMNCEGVDGKV
+1652 NCPPQK
-1663 DASPLAE
+1663 P